1 MLVVSR
7 RPDRRSSHATLAV
20 VAIALMLSS
29 CATPVEPAASG
40 NSPETSDVRD
50 DARTPTPMPSD
61 LVAEE
66 PSAEV
71 EEEIADTTAAA
82 DGSPSPLPRIQWPDV
97 AVPDAPEPRLAI
109 TCDELLSASGATD
122 ASSAPIPP
130 TAQTIGVRQGGGTV
144 CAFAV
149 DTPGG
154 AVDAL
159 LMLAAEVDSPTT
171 TAVACAPNG
180 WKSDTVSCAGS
191 ATSVQGTAAIEY
203 EMPAGSDVRWGTSST
218 QAILDAATDYLD
230 TRPALGPVPT
240 AHPDSMGAE
249 QKYCDPSPEQQ
260 SAVFGLFPDGETDI
274 YGGAPGTTY
283 VDSTLHGRV
292 GTLSCVWWLGWQGIT
307 IEVVPGAGWI
317 ADELDGTAVEV
328 DGAAAAIRTERSVLE
343 YRSTQQWLMPEIAI
357 VASVRGSAIIVRAV
371 VDETLEQYF
380 DEKLPL
386 VAAAIIATQP

>member
-1 MLVVSR
+1 ML
-7 RPDRRSSHATLAV
+7 
-20 VAIALMLSS
+20 LSS

-40 NSPETSDVRD
+40 SAPEASDVRD
-50 DARTPTPMPSD
+50 DAGAPTPMPSD

-66 PSAEV
+66 PSAEL
-71 EEEIADTTAAA
+71 EDELTGMTGAA
-82 DGSPSPLPRIQWPDV
+82 DDSPSPLPRIPWPDV
-97 AVPDAPEPRLAI
+97 AVPAAPEPRLSI
-109 TCDELLSASGATD
+109 TCDELLAASGATD
-122 ASSAPIPP
+122 ASSVPIPT
-130 TAQTIGVRQGGGTV
+130 TAQTIGVRQGGGTA
-144 CAFAV
+144 CGFAIS
-149 DTPGG
+149 TPGG
-154 AVDAL
+154 PATAL
-159 LMLAAEVDSPTT
+159 LLLAAEVASPTT
-171 TAVACAPNG
+171 TPVACATNG

-191 ATSVQGTAAIEY
+191 GTSLHGTAAIEY
-203 EMPAGSDVRWGTSST
+203 EMPAGSDVRWGISSA
-218 QAILDAATDYLD
+218 QAILDAATDHLD

-249 QKYCDPSPEQQ
+249 QKYCDPSPEAQ

-283 VDSTLHGRV
+283 VDSTLHSRV

-317 ADELDGTAVEV
+317 ADELDGAAVEV
-328 DGAAAAIRTERSVLE
+328 DGAVAAVRTERSVLE

-357 VASVRGSAIIVRAV
+357 VASARGSAIIVRAV
-371 VDETLEQYF
+371 VDQMLEQSF